1 MPNPLPQRSNNN
13 EHSIITMT
21 KYSYIVGLF
30 VTAGLIWSS
39 CSSLDEDVSN
49 ASQEKVVAQFSLSVS
64 GKNATRMSGEVVQAT
79 NAFLGMQEISLI
91 PFAKGVA
98 ANEPDE
104 PIAADDNS
112 LGLRIALP
120 DLGVSDLQANNKS
133 KLYSNVLVPVGTN
146 AFLVYGRSA
155 HADNAPATN
164 GKIVAT
170 GLDGS
175 PAGMTFS
182 LQPICSEVTTN
193 GAAGETGNN
202 IIAYLNTV
210 FAAREG
216 VFDWSSS
223 SYPILN
229 GLYDLVKDMKA
240 GASASVQAFV
250 QEIYEILKPSAS
262 TEYVQNVLKA
272 ILVEHLVNGELPET
286 LPDVVTLPS
295 DCEGYPADCGLPDG
309 TAVIQWNE
317 TNKRYEAVTSQN
329 NLGAMNVDVTN
340 FTYPAELWYRSNSR
354 INTDYESRAADY
366 ATQATWDGVLGTYLK
381 QISTVEGATRSI
393 AVRRQLQYAVGRLD
407 LRLEAKATEG
417 GTTTVLTELKDKAGT
432 SIPVNKLTITG
443 ILVGQQ
449 SPVDFKFQSKGS
461 NDYTIYDNSA
471 IVSSINPDADAF
483 SHTLV
488 LETQKNQSVNVAVEL
503 LNNSGYSIVT
513 GSNDDIVPPGCK
525 FYVIGQLNP
534 VDVEG
539 YNQDNDIKNR
549 VFCQD
554 HVTKVTLTV
563 TDLTK
568 GYYVIPPLRSAQL
581 EFSLAVA
588 NWKISTS
595 VGGELE
601 YNED

>member
-30 VTAGLIWSS
+30 VTAGLTWSS

-64 GKNATRMSGEVVQAT
+64 GKNATRMSGEVVQAG

-98 ANEPDE
+98 ASEPDE

-182 LQPICSEVTTN
+182 LQPICSEVTTS

-210 FAAREG
+210 FETQNG

-229 GLYDLVKDMKA
+229 GLYDMVKDMKA

-250 QEIYEILKPSAS
+250 QEIYETLKPSAS

-272 ILVEHLVNGELPET
+272 MLAVETLPET

-366 ATQATWDGVLGTYLK
+366 ASETTWDGVLGTYLK
-381 QISTVEGATRSI
+381 QISAVEGATRSI

-407 LRLEAKATEG
+407 FRLEAKTTEG
-417 GTTTVLTELKDKAGT
+417 GTSTVLTELKDKAGT

-539 YNQDNDIKNR
+539 YSQDNDIKNR